1 MFKEKKASL
10 SMWSTMSWKGEVEN
24 EVGETDRGQVMARQ
38 LMLRGPCRNSQ
49 QTGQRGR
56 FRGQGR
62 VSRKERGLPTP
73 TLTMD
78 QEAMLG
84 IVGGADQQ
92 RSPKTSA

>member
-1 MFKEKKASL
+1 
-10 SMWSTMSWKGEVEN
+10 
-24 EVGETDRGQVMARQ
+24 MARQ